1 MENTIGIFFCELF
14 LHPYVRMPG
23 TQDKE
28 KIAAELRSITEAEAV
43 ADYERLKKEP
53 CVAGS
58 PQKTRAGL
66 KALDYFFFRQRLE
79 TKNQHHLSFYDALKD
94 KQIMA
99 RINEKIRTV
108 RGKSVEDLKK
118 AGTLLKTQYNLFQ
131 LYYGAVNQ
139 FPPSMARSIY
149 CKYKPKKAILDFSA
163 GWGGRA
169 LAALSLGI
177 PYIGIDTN
185 KSLKAGYEAMR
196 KLYEPAGQLQMMWQP
211 SETVDFSKLDYDLVF
226 TSPPYFMIEEYKGMK
241 GYEGKKNFIDSFFV
255 PVVKSAYTH
264 LAAGGTMALNM
275 PVEMYEY
282 VRGCLPR
289 LSTKLTLPVSQRYA
303 KAGNAKGKAILLNDA
318 EDRFEYIYI
327 WKKTAQRKTRKNQ
340 SKCGVKKGG
349 QRQTRKA

>member
-1 MENTIGIFFCELF
+1 
-14 LHPYVRMPG
+14 MPPALNK
-23 TQDKE
+23 D
-28 KIAAELRSITEAEAV
+28 KIAAELRSITEAEAL
-43 ADYERLKKEP
+43 ADYAKLKAEP
-53 CVAGS
+53 CTRAS
-58 PQKTRAGL
+58 AKPEKTRAGL
-66 KALDYFFFRQRLE
+66 KALDYFFFRHRLD
-79 TKNQHHLSFYDALKD
+79 TKNQHHLTFYDALKD
-94 KQIMA
+94 KEIMA

-139 FPPSMARSIY
+139 FPPSMAKYIY

-185 KSLKAGYEAMR
+185 KSLKPGYEAMR
-196 KLYEPAGQLQMMWQP
+196 KLYEPAGDLQMYWQP

-241 GYEGKKNFIDSFFV
+241 GYEGKKNFIDTFFV
-255 PVVKSAYTH
+255 PVVKSAYAH
-264 LAAGGTMALNM
+264 LPAGGVMALNM

-289 LSTKLTLPVSQRYA
+289 LSTKHTLPVSQRYA
-303 KAGNAKGKAILLNDA
+303 KTGNARGQAILLEGESDRSEYIYVWKKGKAN
-318 EDRFEYIYI
+318 
-327 WKKTAQRKTRKNQ
+327 QTRKNQ
-340 SKCGVKKGG
+340 SKCGR
-349 QRQTRKA
+349 RQTRKA

>member
-1 MENTIGIFFCELF
+1 
-14 LHPYVRMPG
+14 
-23 TQDKE
+23 
-28 KIAAELRSITEAEAV
+28 
-43 ADYERLKKEP
+43 
-53 CVAGS
+53 
-58 PQKTRAGL
+58 
-66 KALDYFFFRQRLE
+66 
-79 TKNQHHLSFYDALKD
+79 
-94 KQIMA
+94 MA

-139 FPPSMARSIY
+139 FPPSMAKYIY

-185 KSLKAGYEAMR
+185 KSLKPGYEAMR
-196 KLYEPAGQLQMMWQP
+196 KLYEPAGTLQMHWQP

-241 GYEGKKNFIDSFFV
+241 GYEGKKNFIDTFFV
-255 PVVKSAYTH
+255 PVVKSAYAH
-264 LAAGGTMALNM
+264 LPAGGTLALNM

-289 LSTKLTLPVSQRYA
+289 LSTKHTLPVSQRYA

-327 WKKTAQRKTRKNQ
+327 WKKTAASKTRKNQ
-340 SKCGVKKGG
+340 SKCGTIQK
-349 QRQTRKA
+349 TRKA

>member
-1 MENTIGIFFCELF
+1 
-14 LHPYVRMPG
+14 MPG
-23 TQDKE
+23 AQDKD
-28 KIAAELRSITEAEAV
+28 KIAAELRSITQAEAV
-43 ADYERLKKEP
+43 ADYERLKKEQ
-53 CVAGS
+53 CVASGKNME
-58 PQKTRAGL
+58 KTRAGL

-94 KQIMA
+94 KAIMA

-185 KSLKAGYEAMR
+185 KTLKAGYEAMQ
-196 KLYEPAGQLQMMWQP
+196 KLYEPAGDLRMYWQP

-255 PVVKSAYTH
+255 PVVKAAYAH

-327 WKKTAQRKTRKNQ
+327 WKKTAARKTRKNQ
-340 SKCGVKKGG
+340 SKCGVIKK
-349 QRQTRKA
+349 TRKA